1 MKLITHYTF
10 SIGLIVLLASIAL
23 YPGLRVLDDL
33 ETVIW
38 LGYFVNLFV
47 DRVGHRKQI
56 TKYGQIPVRTPLTH
70 SVTTAPIWGFL
81 LGFLSGVGVYVGNI
95 YIQNM
100 FSTVAGVD
108 ISTLIGFG
116 VWAGVMGIIV
126 AYSHLFADSFTM
138 AGIFVRGH
146 RWALA
151 HLRYDNP
158 LLNIG
163 FIGLGVLMF
172 YIGINSVLPLSAVVI

>member
-1 MKLITHYTF
+1 VKLVTHYTF
-10 SIGLIVLLASIAL
+10 SIGLIVLIASIFL
-23 YPGLRVLDDL
+23 YPGVRKSDDFI
-33 ETVIW
+33 TVIW

-47 DRVGHRKQI
+47 DRIGHRLQL
-56 TKYGQIPVRTPLTH
+56 TKYGEIPVRTALSH
-70 SVTTAPIWGFL
+70 SVTTAPVWGFL
-81 LGFLSGVGVYVGNI
+81 VGAVSGVGVYIGSV
-95 YIQNM
+95 YVRSF
-100 FSTVAGVD
+100 FSSLNGV
-108 ISTLIGFG
+108 SVPVLIGFG
-116 VWAGVMGIIV
+116 VWSGAMGVIV
-126 AYSHLFADSFTM
+126 AYSHLFADSLTM

-172 YIGINSVLPLSAVVI
+172 YIGLNSVLPLIPGVI